1 MNSIIVRANEYQ
13 FRAKEKVRNSCVQSI
28 MLLWCINGKG
38 IVNVNRENYNISP
51 GQFLLLPWGHDVV
64 YASDG
69 KEPLFVAGIHYIPD
83 LPLSVNLK
91 FDESMPE
98 SGNDANLSKKISYLF
113 TDVITGCKNESPSLI
128 QLATYIVT
136 TFQRGNMKEWLARQL
151 GEMFE
156 IELNYYLKFNKNKIS
171 IPDRLQ
177 LILSY
182 MTKHLNKTITM
193 SDIANYADCSTST
206 LTRLFQKYLNKSP
219 GQWLQEERLKQA
231 AMLIATTILPFSE
244 IGKRV
249 GIDDQF
255 YFSKIF
261 KQHSGMTPTAYRR
274 SNILM
279 SNNI

>member
-1 MNSIIVRANEYQ
+1 
-13 FRAKEKVRNSCVQSI
+13 
-28 MLLWCINGKG
+28 
-38 IVNVNRENYNISP
+38 
-51 GQFLLLPWGHDVV
+51 
-64 YASDG
+64 
-69 KEPLFVAGIHYIPD
+69 
-83 LPLSVNLK
+83 
-91 FDESMPE
+91 
-98 SGNDANLSKKISYLF
+98 
-113 TDVITGCKNESPSLI
+113 
-128 QLATYIVT
+128 
-136 TFQRGNMKEWLARQL
+136 
-151 GEMFE
+151 
-156 IELNYYLKFNKNKIS
+156 
-171 IPDRLQ
+171 
-177 LILSY
+177 
-182 MTKHLNKTITM
+182 M